1 MYRALE
7 AHFSL
12 YLALNK
18 LYMRKFVDDLQEIE
32 KDLKEAVVY
41 AISSVPEYAKKN
53 KEITRHNHQD
63 LLDGMNSINFA
74 GLQDDFNKSLNNQ
87 AKFYR
92 IYMNLFETI
101 LLFIRA
107 TREESWKLHLRSLHE
122 LCPYFFSFDMVNYS
136 RMTPVYLSQMMD
148 LKENE

>member
-41 AISSVPEYAKKN
+41 AISSVPEYAKEN

-92 IYMNLFETI
+92 IYMNLFEKI
-101 LLFIRA
+101 LLFICA
-107 TREESWKLHLRSLHE
+107 TREE
-122 LCPYFFSFDMVNYS
+122 P
-136 RMTPVYLSQMMD
+136 
-148 LKENE
+148 

>member
-41 AISSVPEYAKKN
+41 AISSVPEYAKEN

-87 AKFYR
+87 AKFHR
-92 IYMNLFETI
+92 IYMNLFEKI
-101 LLFIRA
+101 LLFICA
-107 TREESWKLHLRSLHE
+107 TREEPWKLHLRSLHE
-122 LCPYFFSFDMVNYS
+122 LYALISS
-136 RMTPVYLSQMMD
+136 LLTWLII
-148 LKENE
+148 LA